1 MSTTTTTTDERATDT
16 DTTVEQPV
24 AAPPTDHVED
34 RRDRVALARDAGW
47 RRISFASVLA
57 GVFVAYGAFAILI
70 GIVSAVL
77 DAVGVDT
84 KSLSDADWRN
94 IGAGSA
100 AALFL
105 VLLLTYFYG
114 GYVAGRMARRSG
126 FMHGVLVFVFGVLL
140 LVLAAGLVYVLD
152 GTDAIRDQLRDLGA
166 PTSSDKWIDIGS
178 AAGIAGA
185 LAMLIGAAFGGMR
198 GERWHQRLIER
209 AADPTYGPEA
219 VARAQAARE
228 AQRNADQERQAEQRT
243 AASAQPSEATTDDD
257 ASRGNTSNGDAA
269 KDEVPKDEASK
280 VQWSHS
286 TQTSA
291 PVVEPE
297 RSDEQQG
304 ESADDDGDRP
314 GRLSRL
320 FRRERQHQ

>member
-1 MSTTTTTTDERATDT
+1 MTTPTTIGRDSSPDSA
-16 DTTVEQPV
+16 VEQPV
-24 AAPPTDHVED
+24 AEQPHIEG

-57 GVFVAYGAFAILI
+57 GVFVAYGAFAILL
-70 GIVSAVL
+70 GIVSAIL
-77 DAVGVDT
+77 GAAGVDT
-84 KSLSDADWRN
+84 KSLSDADWR
-94 IGAGSA
+94 GVGTGSA
-100 AALFL
+100 AALFS

-126 FMHGVLVFVFGVLL
+126 FLHGVLVFVFGVLL

-166 PTSSDKWIDIGS
+166 PTSGDKWIDIGS

-185 LAMLIGAAFGGMR
+185 LAMLIGAAFGGVR
-198 GERWHQRLIER
+198 GERWHQRLLQR

-228 AQRNADQERQAEQRT
+228 AQKKEAAANEEKRRNA
-243 AASAQPSEATTDDD
+243 ASPEAGDDTTDDD
-257 ASRGNTSNGDAA
+257 
-269 KDEVPKDEASK
+269 VPK
-280 VQWSHS
+280 VVWSES

-291 PVVEPE
+291 PVVAPN
-297 RSDEQQG
+297 DEKEQRTE
-304 ESADDDGDRP
+304 ESTDADQT
-314 GRLSRL
+314 
-320 FRRERQHQ
+320 RRET